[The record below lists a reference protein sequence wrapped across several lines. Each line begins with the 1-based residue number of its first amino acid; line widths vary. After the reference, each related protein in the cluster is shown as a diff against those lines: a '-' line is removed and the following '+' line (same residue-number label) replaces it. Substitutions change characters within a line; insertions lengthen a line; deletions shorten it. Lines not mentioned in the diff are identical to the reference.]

1 MKCPNCGGS
10 NPEYRRVC
18 EYCGTFLKRPP
29 LTLEEEKLR
38 DQLLSMS
45 LGVED
50 LSTICFSLGIYWHE
64 LEGEPDEATRVEML
78 VRMLADDGRLDEVSH
93 FLRDFRFPQGFA
105 PLPGPYP
112 DNMWLTYVFACQNVA
127 SMAQLQESARELA
140 NGSDAV
146 VTALGAVL
154 DMTTELRQS
163 SGGLET
169 EIEKIAGSMETLS
182 DVSTDSK
189 NGMMEMSVGIREIF
203 AMIESVS
210 DAGTQTDE
218 RVQKLESLVARF
230 KTEG

>member
-127 SMAQLQESARELA
+127 SMAQLQEMGDHAGLGQV
-140 NGSDAV
+140 GSLPGE
-146 VTALGAVL
+146 ALPH
-154 DMTTELRQS
+154 
-163 SGGLET
+163 
-169 EIEKIAGSMETLS
+169 K
-182 DVSTDSK
+182 
-189 NGMMEMSVGIREIF
+189 IRE
-203 AMIESVS
+203 ALRTAHRYDRLPLVHEWL
-210 DAGTQTDE
+210 QTLKVKQGLQ
-218 RVQKLESLVARF
+218 RPRRRRRRR
-230 KTEG
+230 